1 MNRLKII
8 RSLRCANYSLSA
20 ILRMLN
26 KLDGRIHKSESDI
39 LNILNTPEAEEDIIS
54 VCDRLTVSLEKAIKN
69 AHFWWQPASPDL
81 KCVEVLDFFLR
92 GIYWL

>member
-26 KLDGRIHKSESDI
+26 KLESGMYKSEHNI
-39 LNILNTPEAEEDIIS
+39 LNILNTPEDEEDIIS
-54 VCDRLTVSLEKAIKN
+54 VCDRLIDSLEKAIKN
-69 AHFWWQPASPDL
+69 AY
-81 KCVEVLDFFLR
+81 EVIVL
-92 GIYWL
+92 IEEIKQMKI